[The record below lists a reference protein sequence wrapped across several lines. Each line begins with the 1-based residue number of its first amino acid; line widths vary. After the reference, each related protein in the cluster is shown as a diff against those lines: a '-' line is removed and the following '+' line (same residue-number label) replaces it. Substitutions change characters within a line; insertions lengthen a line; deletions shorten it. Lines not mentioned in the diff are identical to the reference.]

1 MFSLF
6 IYLFISL
13 WQVRVIF
20 SSRAAFE
27 RSTLDPGRK
36 KTGEREEEEEKE
48 GKGKVGKKW
57 KEEGKGKEEEK
68 EYMYSLYV

>member
-1 MFSLF
+1 M
-6 IYLFISL
+6 
-13 WQVRVIF
+13 IF

-57 KEEGKGKEEEK
+57 NEEGKGKEEEK
-68 EYMYSLYV
+68 GYMYSLYV